1 MCSDHT
7 AFVICAQHMI
17 HKLLS
22 QSIHCSHILTTQL
35 LYAPLSTLQVLSRLD
50 EVLRA
55 GGTSK
60 GRLLTAQIYV
70 RDGKADLPAVAG
82 AWEDWIGSTGND
94 SQQPAT
100 TWLHAA
106 PLAPSQLV
114 AVQVTAL
121 V

>member
-1 MCSDHT
+1 M
-7 AFVICAQHMI
+7 M
-17 HKLLS
+17 HKQLS
-22 QSIHCSHILTTQL
+22 QSMHCSNTLGN
-35 LYAPLSTLQVLSRLD
+35 STSLHTVLFALQVLSRLD

-55 GGTSK
+55 RGTSK
-60 GRLLTAQIYV
+60 GRLLTAQICV

-82 AWEDWIGSTGND
+82 AWEDWIGTGDD

-106 PLAPSQLV
+106 PLTPSQLV